1 MSTAQAAQVS
11 TVQIELDGQPI
22 EVPVNSTIMDAA
34 NKAGVY
40 IPHFCYH
47 RKLSIAA
54 NCRMCLV
61 EVAKAPKPLP
71 ACASPVT
78 QGMKVFTKSPV
89 AVRAQKGVM
98 EFLLINHPL
107 DCPICDQGGECQLQ
121 DLAVG
126 YGSTASRYQEQK
138 RVVLNKNLGP
148 LISTDMTR
156 CIHCTRCVRFGEEIA
171 GKMELGMAHRGE
183 HSEIMPFIERTVDSE
198 LSGNMIDVCPVGALT
213 SKPFRYAARTWELSK
228 RKSIAAHDS
237 LGSHVTVQVKQDR
250 VLRVTPLENEAI
262 NECWLS
268 DRDRFSYEGLY
279 SEDRL
284 LHPMVREGGRRGAG
298 GWVRATWEQALARAV
313 EGLQAAGSATGWLV
327 SPNATLAEGHLAARL
342 AKGLKSAN
350 IDHRL
355 RQSDFAG
362 DAVAAGAPWLG
373 MPIADVQSL
382 KGLLVVGSNL
392 RKDHPLLAHRV
403 RHAANRGGALYTLA
417 AWRED
422 LLCKVAGQFVLPP
435 SQWETALEG
444 VLAAVEAEGAGHGG
458 HGEYAGVAA
467 ALCQDAPRALWL
479 GNEAVAHPRASR
491 LRWLAQRICEASC
504 ATLGTTVDGSNAVG
518 LAAAGVLPG
527 ARGKN
532 AQSML
537 AKPLQAYVLLNVEP
551 GHDCADGPAAL
562 RALHAAET
570 VVCLTTHMDGAAD
583 YADVLL
589 PVAPW
594 SETAGSRV
602 NCEGRLQSF
611 VGVVPPAGEARPA
624 WKVLR
629 VLGNLLALK
638 GFEQETIEDV
648 RRDLG
653 LDAGALAAALGNALT
668 AEPQTAAPE
677 LSGLERSG
685 FVMPYGLDGLT
696 RRARALQKTAD
707 ARAPVAQLHSQTA
720 SQLGL
725 ADGQTVRVT
734 QGGSATLTVAV
745 DDRVAPGTVRIGA
758 GHCATV
764 ALGGLFGTLKLE
776 AA

>member
-1 MSTAQAAQVS
+1 MS
-11 TVQIELDGQPI
+11 TVQLELDGQPI

-61 EVAKAPKPLP
+61 EVEKSPKPLP

-78 QGMKVFTKSPV
+78 QGMRVFTKSPA

-126 YGSTASRYQEQK
+126 YGSTASRYAEEK

-171 GKMELGMAHRGE
+171 GRMELGMAHRGE

-213 SKPFRYAARTWELSK
+213 SKPFRYAARTWELTK
-228 RKSIAAHDS
+228 RRSIAAHDS
-237 LGSHVTVQVKQDR
+237 LGSSVTVQVKQDR
-250 VLRVTPLENEAI
+250 VLRVTPLENEAV

-268 DRDRFSYEGLY
+268 DRDRFAYEGLD
-279 SEDRL
+279 SDDRL
-284 LHPMVREGGRRGAG
+284 LHPMVREGDH
-298 GWVRATWEQALARAV
+298 WVQASWEDALARAV
-313 EGLQAAGSATGWLV
+313 AGLQAAGSSTGWLV
-327 SPNATLAEGHLAARL
+327 SPNSTLEEGHLAARL
-342 AKGLKSAN
+342 AKGLKSGN
-350 IDHRL
+350 VDHRL

-362 DAVAAGAPWLG
+362 DDVATGAAWLG
-373 MPIADVQSL
+373 MPIASVQDL
-382 KGLLVVGSNL
+382 RGLLVVGSNL

-403 RHAANRGGALYTLA
+403 RYAAGHGCALYTLA

-422 LLCKVAGQFVLPP
+422 VLCPVADQFALPP
-435 SQWETALEG
+435 SQWETALAG
-444 VLAAVEAEGAGHGG
+444 ILAAVEARRAGQADS
-458 HGEYAGVAA
+458 GEFAGVAA
-467 ALCQDAPRALWL
+467 ALCADAPRALLL
-479 GNEAVAHPRASR
+479 GNEAVDHPRASR
-491 LRWLAQRICEASC
+491 LRWLAQRICEASG
-504 ATLGTTVDGSNAVG
+504 ATLGTTVAGSNAVG
-518 LAAAGVLPG
+518 LAAAGVLP
-527 ARGKN
+527 ASRGKN
-532 AQSML
+532 AQAML
-537 AKPLQAYVLLNVEP
+537 AKPLSAYVLLGVEP
-551 GHDCADGPAAL
+551 SHDCADGPAAL
-562 RALHAAET
+562 RALQAADT
-570 VVCLTTHMDGAAD
+570 VVCLATHKDGNAD

-594 SETAGSRV
+594 TETAGSRV
-602 NCEGRLQSF
+602 NCEGRLQTF

-629 VLGNLLALK
+629 VLGNLLGLK
-638 GFEQETIEDV
+638 GFDQETIDDV
-648 RRDLG
+648 RHDIG
-653 LDAGALAAALGNALT
+653 LDEAKLVGALSNT
-668 AEPQTAAPE
+668 FSAEPQTAAPE
-677 LSGLERSG
+677 PGGIELAG
-685 FVMPYGLDGLT
+685 FVMPYGVDAIT

-707 ARAPVAQLHSQTA
+707 ARAPVAQMHSQTA
-720 SQLGL
+720 AQLGL
-725 ADGQTVRVT
+725 THGQRARVT
-734 QGGSATLTVAV
+734 QSGGALLQVQV
-745 DDRVAPGTVRIGA
+745 DDRVAAGAVRIGLA
-758 GHCATV
+758 HCDTV
-764 ALGGLFGTLKLE
+764 VLGGLFGTLRVE
-776 AA
+776 PV

>member
-1 MSTAQAAQVS
+1 MS

-61 EVAKAPKPLP
+61 EVEKSPKPLP

-78 QGMKVFTKSPV
+78 QGMKVFTKSPA

-126 YGSTASRYQEQK
+126 YGSTASRYHEEK
-138 RVVLNKNLGP
+138 RVVFNKNLGP

-228 RKSIAAHDS
+228 RRSIAPHDS
-237 LGSHVTVQVKQDR
+237 LGSNVTVQVKQDR
-250 VLRVTPLENEAI
+250 VLRVTPLENEAV

-268 DRDRFSYEGLY
+268 DRDRFSYEALDAD
-279 SEDRL
+279 DRL
-284 LHPMVREGGRRGAG
+284 LHPMVREGGE
-298 GWVRATWEQALARAV
+298 WVRASWEDALARAV
-313 EGLQAAGSATGWLV
+313 SGLQAAGSSVGWLV
-327 SPNATLAEGHLAARL
+327 SPNATLEEGHLATRL
-342 AKGLKSAN
+342 AKGVKSGHV
-350 IDHRL
+350 DHRL
-355 RQSDFAG
+355 RHADFAA
-362 DAVAAGAPWLG
+362 DDVASGAPWLG
-373 MPIADVQSL
+373 MTIAAVQDL
-382 KGLLVVGSNL
+382 KALLVIGSNL

-403 RHAANRGGALYTLA
+403 RAAAGRGAALYTLG

-422 LLCKVAGQFVLPP
+422 VLCSVAGQYALPP
-435 SQWETALEG
+435 SQWESALEAL
-444 VLAAVEAEGAGHGG
+444 LAAVEAQRAGGSG
-458 HGEYAGVAA
+458 SGEFVGLAA
-467 ALCQDAPRALWL
+467 ALRQDTPRAVLL
-479 GNEAVAHPRASR
+479 GNEAVNHPRASR
-491 LRWLAQRICEASC
+491 LRWLAQRICEASG
-504 ATLGTTVDGSNAVG
+504 ATLGTTVEGANAVG
-518 LAAAGVLPG
+518 LAAAGVLP
-527 ARGKN
+527 ASRGKN
-532 AQSML
+532 ALEMVS
-537 AKPLQAYVLLNVEP
+537 KPLQAYVLLNVEP
-551 GHDCADGPAAL
+551 GHDCADGPAAV
-562 RALHAAET
+562 RALDSAAT
-570 VVCLTTHMDGAAD
+570 VVSLATHMDGTAE

-589 PVAPW
+589 PVAAW
-594 SETAGSRV
+594 TETAGSRV
-602 NCEGRLQSF
+602 NCEGRTQSF

-629 VLGNLLALK
+629 VLGNLLGLK
-638 GFEQETIEDV
+638 GFDQETIDDV

-653 LDAGALAAALGNALT
+653 LTDDKLAAALGNTLS

-677 LSGLERSG
+677 LGGLERAG
-685 FVMPYGLDGLT
+685 FVMPYAVDALT
-696 RRARALQKTAD
+696 RRARSLQKTAD
-707 ARAPVAQLHSQTA
+707 ARPPAAQMHGHTA
-720 SQLGL
+720 ASLGVVE
-725 ADGQTVRVT
+725 GQDVRVT
-734 QGGSATLTVAV
+734 QGGSATLRVHI
-745 DDRVAPGTVRIGA
+745 DDRVAPGTVRIGG
-758 GHCATV
+758 GHCLTAS
-764 ALGGLFGTLKLE
+764 LGGLFGALRVE
-776 AA
+776 PA

>member
-1 MSTAQAAQVS
+1 MSTVQDRAVQVS

-61 EVAKAPKPLP
+61 EVEKAPKPLP

-78 QGMKVFTKSPV
+78 QGMKVFTKSPA

-126 YGSTASRYQEQK
+126 YGSTASRYAEPK

-228 RKSIAAHDS
+228 RKSVAPHDS

-250 VLRVTPLENEAI
+250 VMRVTPLENEAI

-268 DRDRFSYEGLY
+268 DRDRFSYESLD

-284 LHPMVREGGRRGAG
+284 LHPMVREGS
-298 GWVRATWEQALARAV
+298 GWVKASWEQALARAV
-313 EGLQAAGSATGWLV
+313 DGLQAAGSATGWLV
-327 SPNATLAEGHLAARL
+327 SPNATLEEGHLAARL

-362 DAVAAGAPWLG
+362 DAVATGAPWLG
-373 MPIADVQSL
+373 LPIADVQTL

-403 RHAANRGGALYTLA
+403 RFAAGHGGAVFTLG

-422 LLCKVAGQFVLPP
+422 LLCRVAGQFALPP
-435 SQWETALEG
+435 SQWESALEG
-444 VLAAVEAEGAGHGG
+444 VLAAVEAIRAGHSATGD
-458 HGEYAGVAA
+458 YAALAA

-479 GNEAVAHPRASR
+479 GHEALNHPRASR
-491 LRWLAQRICEASC
+491 LRWLAQRICEASG
-504 ATLGTTVDGSNAVG
+504 AVLGSTVDGSNAVG

-527 ARGKN
+527 ARGRN

-551 GHDCADGPAAL
+551 GHDCADGTAAL
-562 RALHAAET
+562 RALNAAET
-570 VVCLTTHMDGAAD
+570 VVCLATHMDGAAD

-594 SETAGSRV
+594 AETAGSRV
-602 NCEGRLQSF
+602 NCEGRLQAF

-629 VLGNLLALK
+629 VLGNLLGLK

-653 LDAGALAAALGNALT
+653 LDTAALAAALGNTLS
-668 AEPQTAAPE
+668 AEPETAAPE
-677 LSGLERSG
+677 LGGLERAG
-685 FVMPYGLDGLT
+685 FVMPYGVDALT

-707 ARAPVAQLHSQTA
+707 ARAPVAQMHSATA
-720 SQLGL
+720 SQMGL
-725 ADGQTVRVT
+725 ADGQAVRVT
-734 QGGSATLTVAV
+734 QGGSAALTVQV
-745 DDRVAPGTVRIGA
+745 DDRVAAGVVRIGA

-764 ALGGLFGTLKLE
+764 ALGGLFGSLKVE

>member
-1 MSTAQAAQVS
+1 MSTAQVNPAPVVN
-11 TVQIELDGQPI
+11 TVQIELDGQAI

-61 EVAKAPKPLP
+61 EVEKSPKPLP

-78 QGMKVFTKSPV
+78 QGMKVFTKSPA

-183 HSEIMPFIERTVDSE
+183 HCEIMPFIERTVDSE

-213 SKPFRYAARTWELSK
+213 SKPFRYAARTWELGK
-228 RKSIAAHDS
+228 RKSIAPHDS

-250 VLRVTPLENEAI
+250 VLRVTPLENEAV

-268 DRDRFSYEGLY
+268 DRDRFSYEALD
-279 SEDRL
+279 SDDRL
-284 LHPMVREGGRRGAG
+284 LCPMVREGET
-298 GWVRATWEQALARAV
+298 WVQATWEQALARAV
-313 EGLQAAGSATGWLV
+313 AGLQAAGSSTGWLL
-327 SPNATLAEGHLAARL
+327 SPNTTLEEGHLAARL
-342 AKGLKSAN
+342 ARGTGSAN
-350 IDHRL
+350 IDFRL
-355 RQSDFAG
+355 RQSDFAADG
-362 DAVAAGAPWLG
+362 VAAGAPWLG
-373 MPIADVQSL
+373 MPIAEVQGL
-382 KGLLVVGSNL
+382 KGLLIVGSNL

-403 RHAANRGGALYTLA
+403 RAAAGRGAAIHTLG
-417 AWRED
+417 AWREE
-422 LLCKVAGQFVLPP
+422 LLCPVAGQAMLPP

-444 VLAAVEAEGAGHGG
+444 VLAAVEAERAGRGG
-458 HGEYAGVAA
+458 QGEYTGIAA
-467 ALCQDAPRALWL
+467 ALCVDAPRAVWL
-479 GNEAVAHPRASR
+479 GNEAVNHPRASR
-491 LRWLAQRICEASC
+491 LRWLAQRICEASG
-504 ATLGTTVDGSNAVG
+504 AMLGTTVEGSNAVG

-527 ARGKN
+527 TRGKH
-532 AQSML
+532 AQAML
-537 AKPLQAYVLLNVEP
+537 AKPLKAFMLLNAEP
-551 GHDCADGPAAL
+551 GHDCADGGAAL
-562 RALHAAET
+562 RAMKAADT
-570 VVCLTTHMDGAAD
+570 VVCLTTHRDGAAD

-589 PVAPW
+589 PVAAW
-594 SETAGSRV
+594 TETAGTRV
-602 NCEGRLQSF
+602 NCEGRAQAF

-629 VLGNLLALK
+629 VLGNLLGLK
-638 GFEQETIEDV
+638 GFEQESIDDV

-653 LDAGALAAALGNALT
+653 LDAEKLAAALANTLT
-668 AEPQTAAPE
+668 AEPQTAPPE
-677 LSGLERSG
+677 LAGLERAG
-685 FVMPYGLDGLT
+685 FVMPYGVDALT
-696 RRARALQKTAD
+696 RR
-707 ARAPVAQLHSQTA
+707 
-720 SQLGL
+720 
-725 ADGQTVRVT
+725 
-734 QGGSATLTVAV
+734 
-745 DDRVAPGTVRIGA
+745 
-758 GHCATV
+758 
-764 ALGGLFGTLKLE
+764 
-776 AA
+776 

>member
-1 MSTAQAAQVS
+1 MS
-11 TVQIELDGQPI
+11 TVQIELDGQAI

-78 QGMKVFTKSPV
+78 QGMKVFTKSPA

-126 YGSTASRYQEQK
+126 YGSTASRYQEEK

-183 HSEIMPFIERTVDSE
+183 HAEIMPFIERTVDSE

-237 LGSHVTVQVKQDR
+237 LGSSVTVQVKQDR
-250 VLRVTPLENEAI
+250 VLRVTPLENEAV

-268 DRDRFSYEGLY
+268 DRDRFSYEGLN

-284 LHPMVREGGRRGAG
+284 LHPMVREGDR
-298 GWVRATWEQALARAV
+298 WVQASWETALARAV
-313 EGLQAAGSATGWLV
+313 AGLQAAGSSTGWLV
-327 SPNATLAEGHLAARL
+327 SPNSTLEEGHLAARL
-342 AKGLKSAN
+342 AKGLKSGN
-350 IDHRL
+350 VDHRL

-403 RHAANRGGALYTLA
+403 RFAAEHGAALYTLA

-422 LLCKVAGQFVLPP
+422 LLCAAAGQFALPP
-435 SQWETALEG
+435 SQWEAALESI
-444 VLAAVEAEGAGHGG
+444 LAAVEAVCAGNGGASGEGASD
-458 HGEYAGVAA
+458 YAGVAA
-467 ALCQDAPRALWL
+467 ALCQDAPRAILL
-479 GNEAVAHPRASR
+479 GNEAMNHPRASR
-491 LRWLAQRICEASC
+491 LRWLAQRICEASG
-504 ATLGTTVDGSNAVG
+504 ATLGVTVDGSNAVG
-518 LAAAGVLPG
+518 LAAAGVLP
-527 ARGKN
+527 AASGKN
-532 AQSML
+532 AQAML
-537 AKPLQAYVLLNVEP
+537 ATPLSAYVLMNVEP
-551 GHDCADGPAAL
+551 SHDCADGPAAV
-562 RALHAAET
+562 RAMNGADT
-570 VVCLTTHMDGAAD
+570 VVCLATHMDGNAD

-594 SETAGSRV
+594 TETAGSRV

-629 VLGNLLALK
+629 VLGNLLGLK

-648 RRDLG
+648 RRDIGLG
-653 LDAGALAAALGNALT
+653 DEALRGALDNALS
-668 AEPQTAAPE
+668 AEPQTAAPIAPPAD
-677 LSGLERSG
+677 GLELAG
-685 FVMPYGLDGLT
+685 FVMPYGVDAIT
-696 RRARALQKTAD
+696 RRARSLQKTAD
-707 ARAPVAQLHSQTA
+707 ARQPVAQMHSQTA
-720 SQLGL
+720 ARLGVV
-725 ADGQTVRVT
+725 DGQAVRVT
-734 QGGSATLTVAV
+734 QSGKATLKAQI
-745 DDRVAPGTVRIGA
+745 DDRVAAGAVRIGA
-758 GHCATV
+758 AHCDTV
-764 ALGGLFGTLKLE
+764 ALGGLFGALKVE
-776 AA
+776 PA

>member
-1 MSTAQAAQVS
+1 MS
-11 TVQIELDGQPI
+11 TVQLELDGQPI

-61 EVAKAPKPLP
+61 EVEKSPKPLP

-78 QGMKVFTKSPV
+78 QGMRVFTKSPA

-126 YGSTASRYQEQK
+126 YGSTASRYAEEK

-171 GKMELGMAHRGE
+171 GRMELGMAHRGE

-213 SKPFRYAARTWELSK
+213 SKPFRYAARTWELTK
-228 RKSIAAHDS
+228 RRSIAAHDS
-237 LGSHVTVQVKQDR
+237 LGSSVTVQVKQDR
-250 VLRVTPLENEAI
+250 VLRVTPLENEAV

-268 DRDRFSYEGLY
+268 DRDRFAYEGLD
-279 SEDRL
+279 SDDRL
-284 LHPMVREGGRRGAG
+284 LHPMVREGDH
-298 GWVRATWEQALARAV
+298 WVQASWEDALARAV
-313 EGLQAAGSATGWLV
+313 AGLQAAGSSTGWLV
-327 SPNATLAEGHLAARL
+327 SPNSTLEEGHLAARL
-342 AKGLKSAN
+342 AKGLKSGN
-350 IDHRL
+350 VDHRL

-362 DAVAAGAPWLG
+362 DDVATGAAWLG
-373 MPIADVQSL
+373 MPIASVQDL
-382 KGLLVVGSNL
+382 RGLLVVGSNL

-403 RHAANRGGALYTLA
+403 RYAAGHGCALYTLA

-422 LLCKVAGQFVLPP
+422 VLCPVADQFALPP
-435 SQWETALEG
+435 SQWETALAG
-444 VLAAVEAEGAGHGG
+444 ILAAVEARRAGQADS
-458 HGEYAGVAA
+458 GEFAGVAA
-467 ALCQDAPRALWL
+467 ALCADAPRALLL
-479 GNEAVAHPRASR
+479 GNEAVDHPRASR
-491 LRWLAQRICEASC
+491 LRWLAQRICEASG
-504 ATLGTTVDGSNAVG
+504 ATLGTTVAGSNAVG
-518 LAAAGVLPG
+518 LAAAGVLP
-527 ARGKN
+527 ASRGKN
-532 AQSML
+532 AQAML
-537 AKPLQAYVLLNVEP
+537 AKPLSAYVLLGVEP
-551 GHDCADGPAAL
+551 SHDCADGPAAL
-562 RALHAAET
+562 RALQAADT
-570 VVCLTTHMDGAAD
+570 VVCLATHKDGNAD

-594 SETAGSRV
+594 TETAGSRV
-602 NCEGRLQSF
+602 NCEGRLQTF

-629 VLGNLLALK
+629 VLGNLLGLK
-638 GFEQETIEDV
+638 GFDQETIDDV
-648 RRDLG
+648 RHDIG
-653 LDAGALAAALGNALT
+653 LDEAKLVGALSNT
-668 AEPQTAAPE
+668 FSAEPQTAAPE
-677 LSGLERSG
+677 PGGIELAG
-685 FVMPYGLDGLT
+685 FVMPYGVDAIT

-707 ARAPVAQLHSQTA
+707 ARAPVAQMHSQTA
-720 SQLGL
+720 AQLGL
-725 ADGQTVRVT
+725 THGQRARVT
-734 QGGSATLTVAV
+734 QSGGAVLQVQV
-745 DDRVAPGTVRIGA
+745 DDRVAAGAVRIGLA
-758 GHCATV
+758 HCDTV
-764 ALGGLFGTLKLE
+764 VLGGLFGTLRVE
-776 AA
+776 PV

>member
-1 MSTAQAAQVS
+1 MS

-61 EVAKAPKPLP
+61 EVEKSPKPLP

-78 QGMKVFTKSPV
+78 QGMKVFTKSPA

-126 YGSTASRYQEQK
+126 YGSTASRYQEEK

-213 SKPFRYAARTWELSK
+213 SKPFRYAARTWELTK
-228 RKSIAAHDS
+228 RRSIAAHDS
-237 LGSHVTVQVKQDR
+237 LGSNVTVQVKQDH
-250 VLRVTPLENEAI
+250 VLRVTPLENEAV

-268 DRDRFSYEGLY
+268 DRDRFSYEGLN
-279 SEDRL
+279 SDDRL
-284 LHPMVREGGRRGAG
+284 LHPMVRDGDR
-298 GWVRATWEQALARAV
+298 WVQASWEDALARAV
-313 EGLQAAGSATGWLV
+313 AGLQAAGSSSGWLV
-327 SPNATLAEGHLAARL
+327 SPNATLEEGHLVARL
-342 AKGLKSAN
+342 AKGLKSGN
-350 IDHRL
+350 VDHRL
-355 RQSDFAG
+355 RQSDFAA
-362 DAVAAGAPWLG
+362 DEVATGASWLG
-373 MPIADVQSL
+373 MPIAEVQGL
-382 KGLLVVGSNL
+382 KGMLVVGSNL
-392 RKDHPLLAHRV
+392 RKDHPLLAHRI
-403 RHAANRGGALYTLA
+403 RHAADHGGALFALGS
-417 AWRED
+417 WREE
-422 LLCKVAGQFVLPP
+422 LLCNVAGQFALPP

-444 VLAAVEAEGAGHGG
+444 VLAAVEAERSGKGGAAKKDS
-458 HGEYAGVAA
+458 AGYVAVAA
-467 ALCQDAPRALWL
+467 ALCQDAPRAILL
-479 GNEAVAHPRASR
+479 GNEAINHPRASR
-491 LRWLAQRICEASC
+491 LRWLAQRICEVSG
-504 ATLGTTVDGSNAVG
+504 ATLGVTVEGSNAVG
-518 LAAAGVLPG
+518 LAAAGVLP
-527 ARGKN
+527 ASRGKN

-537 AKPLQAYVLLNVEP
+537 AKPLSAYVLLNVEP
-551 GHDCADGPAAL
+551 SHDCGDGPAAL
-562 RALHAAET
+562 RAMNAADT
-570 VVCLTTHMDGAAD
+570 VVCLATHMDGNAD

-594 SETAGSRV
+594 TETAGSRV
-602 NCEGRLQSF
+602 NCEARLQAF

-629 VLGNLLALK
+629 VLGNLLGLK
-638 GFEQETIEDV
+638 GFEQETIDDV
-648 RRDLG
+648 RRDIG
-653 LDAGALAAALGNALT
+653 LVGDQLAAALNNALS

-677 LSGLERSG
+677 LGGLERAG
-685 FVMPYGLDGLT
+685 FVMPYGVDAVT
-696 RRARALQKTAD
+696 RRARSLQKTAD
-707 ARAPVAQLHSQTA
+707 ARQPVAQMHSQTA
-720 SQLGL
+720 AQLGL
-725 ADGQTVRVT
+725 SDGQAVRVT
-734 QGGSATLTVAV
+734 QGGSAVLKVQI
-745 DDRVAPGTVRIGA
+745 DDRVAAGTVRIGA
-758 GHCATV
+758 AHCDTV
-764 ALGGLFGTLKLE
+764 ALGGLFGALKVE
-776 AA
+776 PA

>member
-1 MSTAQAAQVS
+1 MS

-22 EVPVNSTIMDAA
+22 EVSVNSTIMDAA

-61 EVAKAPKPLP
+61 EVEKAPKPLP

-78 QGMKVFTKSPV
+78 QGMKVFTKSPA

-126 YGSTASRYQEQK
+126 YGSTASRYQEEK

-171 GKMELGMAHRGE
+171 GRMELGMAHRGE
-183 HSEIMPFIERTVDSE
+183 HCEIMPFIERTVDSE

-213 SKPFRYAARTWELSK
+213 SKPFRYAARTWELGK
-228 RKSIAAHDS
+228 RKSVAPHDS

-262 NECWLS
+262 NECWLA
-268 DRDRFSYEGLY
+268 DRDRFSYEALD
-279 SEDRL
+279 SDDRL
-284 LHPMVREGGRRGAG
+284 LHPMVREGGQ
-298 GWVRATWEQALARAV
+298 WVQATWEQALGRAV
-313 EGLQAAGSATGWLV
+313 AGLQAAGASTGWLV
-327 SPNATLAEGHLAARL
+327 SPNSTLEEGHLAARL

-362 DAVAAGAPWLG
+362 DEVAAGAPWLG
-373 MPIADVQSL
+373 MPIADVQGL
-382 KGLLVVGSNL
+382 KGLLIVGSNL

-403 RHAANRGGALYTLA
+403 RAAAGAGAAVHTLG

-422 LLCKVAGQFVLPP
+422 LLCQVAGQLALPP
-435 SQWETALEG
+435 SQWESALEG
-444 VLAAVEAEGAGHGG
+444 VLAAVEAERAGQGG
-458 HGEYAGVAA
+458 KGDHAGVAA
-467 ALCQDAPRALWL
+467 VLCADTPRAVWL
-479 GNEAVAHPRASR
+479 GNEAVNHPRASR
-491 LRWLAQRICEASC
+491 LRWLAQRICEASG
-504 ATLGTTVDGSNAVG
+504 ATLGTTVEGSNAVG

-527 ARGKN
+527 VSGKHVQ
-532 AQSML
+532 AML
-537 AKPLQAYVLLNVEP
+537 AKPLKAYVLLNTEP
-551 GHDCADGPAAL
+551 GHDCADGTAAL
-562 RALHAAET
+562 RALNGADT
-570 VVCLTTHMDGAAD
+570 VICLATHMDGAAD

-589 PVAPW
+589 PVAAW
-594 SETAGSRV
+594 TETAGTRV
-602 NCEGRLQSF
+602 NCEGRAQPF

-629 VLGNLLALK
+629 VLGNLL
-638 GFEQETIEDV
+638 GFKRFEHESIDDV
-648 RRDLG
+648 RRDIG
-653 LDAGALAAALGNALT
+653 LEAAKLAAALGNTLT

-677 LSGLERSG
+677 LSGLERAG
-685 FVMPYGLDGLT
+685 FVMPYGVDACT

-707 ARAPVAQLHSQTA
+707 ARSPVAQMHSHTA
-720 SQLGL
+720 ASLGVT
-725 ADGQTVRVT
+725 DGQAVRVT
-734 QGGSATLTVAV
+734 QSGTATLKVKV
-745 DDRVAPGTVRIGA
+745 DDSVAASTVRIGA
-758 GHCATV
+758 GHCETV
-764 ALGGLFGTLKLE
+764 VLGGLFGALKVDP
-776 AA
+776 A

>member
-1 MSTAQAAQVS
+1 MSTVRL
-11 TVQIELDGQPI
+11 ELDGQPI

-61 EVAKAPKPLP
+61 EVEKSPKPLP

-78 QGMKVFTKSPV
+78 QGMRVFTKSPA

-126 YGSTASRYQEQK
+126 YGSTASRYAEEK

-171 GKMELGMAHRGE
+171 GRMELGMAHRGE

-213 SKPFRYAARTWELSK
+213 SKPFRYAARTWELTK
-228 RKSIAAHDS
+228 RRSITAHDS
-237 LGSHVTVQVKQDR
+237 LGSSVTVQVKQDR
-250 VLRVTPLENEAI
+250 VLRVTPLENEAV

-268 DRDRFSYEGLY
+268 DRDRFAYEGLD
-279 SEDRL
+279 SDDRL
-284 LHPMVREGGRRGAG
+284 LHPMVREGDR
-298 GWVRATWEQALARAV
+298 WVQASWEDALARAV
-313 EGLQAAGSATGWLV
+313 AGLQAAGSSTGWLV
-327 SPNATLAEGHLAARL
+327 SPNSTLEEGHLAARL
-342 AKGLKSAN
+342 AKGLKSGN
-350 IDHRL
+350 VDHRL

-362 DAVAAGAPWLG
+362 DDVATGAAWLG
-373 MPIADVQSL
+373 MPIASVQDL
-382 KGLLVVGSNL
+382 RGLLVVGSNL

-403 RHAANRGGALYTLA
+403 RYAAGHGCALYTLG

-422 LLCKVAGQFVLPP
+422 VLCPVADQFALPP
-435 SQWETALEG
+435 SQWETALAG
-444 VLAAVEAEGAGHGG
+444 ILAAVEARRAGQADS
-458 HGEYAGVAA
+458 GEFAGVAA
-467 ALCQDAPRALWL
+467 ALCADAPRALLL
-479 GNEAVAHPRASR
+479 GNEAVDHPRASR
-491 LRWLAQRICEASC
+491 LRWLAQRICEASG
-504 ATLGTTVDGSNAVG
+504 ATLGTTVAGSNAVG
-518 LAAAGVLPG
+518 LAAAGVLP
-527 ARGKN
+527 ASRGKN
-532 AQSML
+532 AQAML
-537 AKPLQAYVLLNVEP
+537 AKPLSAYVLLGVEP
-551 GHDCADGPAAL
+551 SHDCADGPAAL
-562 RALHAAET
+562 RALQAADT
-570 VVCLTTHMDGAAD
+570 VVCLATHRDGNAD

-594 SETAGSRV
+594 TETAGSRV
-602 NCEGRLQSF
+602 NCEGRLQTF

-629 VLGNLLALK
+629 VLGNLLGLK
-638 GFEQETIEDV
+638 GFDQETVDDV
-648 RRDLG
+648 RHDIG
-653 LDAGALAAALGNALT
+653 LDEAKLVGALSNT
-668 AEPQTAAPE
+668 FSAEPQTAAPE
-677 LSGLERSG
+677 PGGIELAG
-685 FVMPYGLDGLT
+685 FVMPYGVDAIT

-707 ARAPVAQLHSQTA
+707 ARAPVAQMHSQTA
-720 SQLGL
+720 AQLGL
-725 ADGQTVRVT
+725 THGQRARVT
-734 QGGSATLTVAV
+734 QSGGALLQVQV
-745 DDRVAPGTVRIGA
+745 DDRVAAGAVRIGLA
-758 GHCATV
+758 HCDTV
-764 ALGGLFGTLKLE
+764 VLGGLFGTLRVE
-776 AA
+776 PV

>member
-1 MSTAQAAQVS
+1 MSTVN
-11 TVQIELDGQPI
+11 IELDGQQI

-61 EVAKAPKPLP
+61 EVEKAPKPLP

-78 QGMKVFTKSPV
+78 QGMKVFTKSPA
-89 AVRAQKGVM
+89 AVRAQKAVM

-126 YGSTASRYQEQK
+126 YGSTASRYQEEK

-213 SKPFRYAARTWELSK
+213 SKPFRYAARTWELTK
-228 RKSIAAHDS
+228 RRSIAPHDS
-237 LGSHVTVQVKQDR
+237 LGSNVTVQVKQDR
-250 VLRVTPLENEAI
+250 VLRVTPLENETV

-268 DRDRFSYEGLY
+268 DRDRFSYEALD

-284 LHPMVREGGRRGAG
+284 LHPMVRDGDR
-298 GWVRATWEQALARAV
+298 WVQASWEDALARAV
-313 EGLQAAGSATGWLV
+313 AGLQAAGSSTGWLV
-327 SPNATLAEGHLAARL
+327 SPNATLEEGHLAARL
-342 AKGLKSAN
+342 AKGLKSGN

-355 RQSDFAG
+355 RQSDFAA
-362 DAVAAGAPWLG
+362 DEVATGAPWLG
-373 MPIADVQSL
+373 MPIAGVQDL

-403 RHAANRGGALYTLA
+403 RYAADHGAAFYTLA

-422 LLCKVAGQFVLPP
+422 LLCKVAGQFALPP
-435 SQWETALEG
+435 SQWESALEG
-444 VLAAVEAEGAGHGG
+444 VLAAVEAERAGKAGKG
-458 HGEYAGVAA
+458 DYAAAAA

-479 GNEAVAHPRASR
+479 GNEAVNHPRASR
-491 LRWLAQRICEASC
+491 LRWLAQRICESSGA
-504 ATLGTTVDGSNAVG
+504 ALGVTVDGSNAVG
-518 LAAAGVLPG
+518 LAAAGVLP
-527 ARGKN
+527 ASRGKN
-532 AQSML
+532 AQTML
-537 AKPLQAYVLLNVEP
+537 AKPLSAYVLLNVEP
-551 GHDCADGPAAL
+551 GHDCADGSAAL
-562 RALHAAET
+562 RAMNGADT

-583 YADVLL
+583 YADVLF

-594 SETAGSRV
+594 TETAGSRV
-602 NCEGRLQSF
+602 NCEGRLQTF

-629 VLGNLLALK
+629 VLGNLLGLK
-638 GFEQETIEDV
+638 GFEQETIDDV
-648 RRDLG
+648 RRDIG
-653 LDAGALAAALGNALT
+653 LDQGKLAAALGNALS
-668 AEPQTAAPE
+668 AEPQTAPPE
-677 LSGLERSG
+677 LNGLERAG
-685 FVMPYGLDGLT
+685 FVMPYGVDT
-696 RRARALQKTAD
+696 IARRARSLQRTAD
-707 ARAPVAQLHSQTA
+707 ARQPVAQMHSQTA
-720 SQLGL
+720 AQLGV
-725 ADGQTVRVT
+725 ADGQQVRVT
-734 QGGSATLTVAV
+734 QGGAALLKVQV
-745 DDRVAPGTVRIGA
+745 DDRVATGTVRIGA

-764 ALGGLFGTLKLE
+764 ALGGLFGGLKVE
-776 AA
+776 SA

>member
-1 MSTAQAAQVS
+1 MS
-11 TVQIELDGQPI
+11 TVQIELDGQAI

-61 EVAKAPKPLP
+61 EVEKSPKPLP

-78 QGMKVFTKSPV
+78 QGMKVFTKSPA

-126 YGSTASRYQEQK
+126 YGSTASRYQEEK

-183 HSEIMPFIERTVDSE
+183 HAEIMPFIERTVDSE

-228 RKSIAAHDS
+228 RKSVAAHDS
-237 LGSHVTVQVKQDR
+237 LGSNVTVQVKQDR
-250 VLRVTPLENEAI
+250 VLRVTPLENEAV

-268 DRDRFSYEGLY
+268 DRDRFSYEGLN

-284 LHPMVREGGRRGAG
+284 LHPMVREGDR
-298 GWVRATWEQALARAV
+298 WVQASWEDALARAAA
-313 EGLQAAGSATGWLV
+313 GLQAAGSSTGWLI
-327 SPNATLAEGHLAARL
+327 SPNATLEEGHLAVRL
-342 AKGLKSAN
+342 AKGLKSGN

-362 DAVAAGAPWLG
+362 DEVAAGVPWLG
-373 MPIADVQSL
+373 MPIADVQGL

-403 RHAANRGGALYTLA
+403 RFAAEHGAALYTLS

-422 LLCKVAGQFVLPP
+422 LLCVAAGQLALPP
-435 SQWETALEG
+435 SQWEAARES
-444 VLAAVEAEGAGHGG
+444 VLAAVEAERAGNGS
-458 HGEYAGVAA
+458 EAKTISDPYAGVAA
-467 ALCQDAPRALWL
+467 ALCQDAPRAVLL
-479 GNEAVAHPRASR
+479 GNEAMNHPRASR
-491 LRWLAQRICEASC
+491 LRWLAQRICEASG

-518 LAAAGVLPG
+518 LGAAGVLP
-527 ARGKN
+527 ATRGKN
-532 AQSML
+532 AQAML
-537 AKPLQAYVLLNVEP
+537 AKPLSAYVLLNVEP
-551 GHDCADGPAAL
+551 SHDCADGPGAL
-562 RALHAAET
+562 RAMNGADT
-570 VVCLTTHMDGAAD
+570 VICLATHMDGNAD

-589 PVAPW
+589 PIAPW
-594 SETAGSRV
+594 TETAGSRV
-602 NCEGRLQSF
+602 NCEGRLQSS

-629 VLGNLLALK
+629 VLGNLLGLK

-648 RRDLG
+648 RRGIG
-653 LDAGALAAALGNALT
+653 LDDEALRGALNNALS
-668 AEPQTAAPE
+668 AEPQSAETIS
-677 LSGLERSG
+677 LQVDGLELAG
-685 FVMPYGLDGLT
+685 YVMPYGVDAIT
-696 RRARALQKTAD
+696 RRARSLQKTTD
-707 ARAPVAQLHSQTA
+707 ARQPVAQMHSQTA
-720 SQLGL
+720 ARLGV
-725 ADGQTVRVT
+725 ADGQSVRVT
-734 QGGSATLTVAV
+734 QGGTATLKVRV
-745 DDRVAPGTVRIGA
+745 DDRVAAGAVRVGA
-758 GHCATV
+758 AHCDTV
-764 ALGGLFGTLKLE
+764 ALGGLFGALKVE
-776 AA
+776 PA

>member
-1 MSTAQAAQVS
+1 MS
-11 TVQIELDGQPI
+11 TVQIELDGQAI

-34 NKAGVY
+34 NRAGVY

-61 EVAKAPKPLP
+61 EVEKSPKPLP

-78 QGMKVFTKSPV
+78 QGMKVFTKSPA

-126 YGSTASRYQEQK
+126 YGSTASRYSEEK

-183 HSEIMPFIERTVDSE
+183 HAEIMPFLERTVDSE

-228 RKSIAAHDS
+228 RRSIAAHDS

-250 VLRVTPLENEAI
+250 VLRVTPLEEESI
-262 NECWLS
+262 NECWLA
-268 DRDRFSYEGLY
+268 DRDRFSYEALD
-279 SEDRL
+279 SDDRL
-284 LHPMVREGGRRGAG
+284 LHPMVRDGDR
-298 GWVRATWEQALARAV
+298 WVRATWEQALLRAV
-313 EGLQAAGSATGWLV
+313 DGLQAAGASSGWLV
-327 SPNATLAEGHLAARL
+327 SPNATLEEGHLAARL

-350 IDHRL
+350 IDFRL
-355 RQSDFAG
+355 RQSDFAADG
-362 DAVAAGAPWLG
+362 VAAGVPWLG
-373 MPIADVQSL
+373 MAIAEVEHL
-382 KGLLVVGSNL
+382 KGLLLVGGNL

-403 RHAANRGGALYTLA
+403 RVAAGSGAAVHTLG

-422 LLCKVAGQFVLPP
+422 LLCPVAGQVALPP
-435 SQWETALEG
+435 SRWETALEG
-444 VLAAVEAEGAGHGG
+444 VLAAVEAERSGQGG
-458 HGEYAGVAA
+458 IGEYAAVAA

-479 GNEAVAHPRASR
+479 GNEAVDHPRASR
-491 LRWLAQRICEASC
+491 LRWLAQSICEASG

-518 LAAAGVLPG
+518 LAAAGLLPG
-527 ARGKN
+527 ARGRN
-532 AQSML
+532 AQAML
-537 AKPLQAYVLLNVEP
+537 AKPLQAYVLLNAEP
-551 GHDCADGPAAL
+551 ADFADGMAAS
-562 RALHAAET
+562 RALKAADS
-570 VVCLTTHMDGAAD
+570 VVCLTTHVDGTAD
-583 YADVLL
+583 YAEVLL
-589 PVAPW
+589 PVAAW
-594 SETAGSRV
+594 TETAGTRV
-602 NCEGRLQSF
+602 NCEGRLQTF

-629 VLGNLLALK
+629 VLGNLLGLK

-648 RRDLG
+648 RREVG
-653 LDAGALAAALGNALT
+653 LDAGRIASALGNAL
-668 AEPQTAAPE
+668 ASEPHTAAPE
-677 LSGLERSG
+677 LAGLERAG
-685 FVMPYGLDGLT
+685 FVMPYAVDALV

-707 ARAPVAQLHSQTA
+707 ARPPTAQMNSRTA
-720 SQLGL
+720 GSLGVG
-725 ADGQTVRVT
+725 DGQMVRVT
-734 QGGSATLTVAV
+734 QGGTARLRVEV
-745 DDRVAPGTVRIGA
+745 DDRIAGGTVRIGA
-758 GHCATV
+758 GHSETA
-764 ALGGLFGTLKLE
+764 ALGGLFGALRVE
-776 AA
+776 PD

>member
-1 MSTAQAAQVS
+1 MS

-61 EVAKAPKPLP
+61 EVEKSPKPLP

-78 QGMKVFTKSPV
+78 QGMKVFTKSPA

-126 YGSTASRYQEQK
+126 YGSTASRYQEEK

-213 SKPFRYAARTWELSK
+213 SKPFRYAARTWELTK
-228 RKSIAAHDS
+228 RRSIAAHDS
-237 LGSHVTVQVKQDR
+237 LGSNVTVQVKQDH
-250 VLRVTPLENEAI
+250 VLRVTPLENEAV

-268 DRDRFSYEGLY
+268 DRDRFSYEGLN
-279 SEDRL
+279 SDDRL
-284 LHPMVREGGRRGAG
+284 LHPMVRDGDR
-298 GWVRATWEQALARAV
+298 WVQASWEDALARAV
-313 EGLQAAGSATGWLV
+313 AGLQAAGSSSGWLV
-327 SPNATLAEGHLAARL
+327 SPNATLEEGHLVARL
-342 AKGLKSAN
+342 AKGLKSGN
-350 IDHRL
+350 VDHRL
-355 RQSDFAG
+355 RQSDFAA
-362 DAVAAGAPWLG
+362 DEVATGASWLG
-373 MPIADVQSL
+373 MPIAEVQGL
-382 KGLLVVGSNL
+382 KGMLVVGSNL
-392 RKDHPLLAHRV
+392 RKDHPLLAHRI
-403 RHAANRGGALYTLA
+403 RHAADHGGALFALGS
-417 AWRED
+417 WREE
-422 LLCKVAGQFVLPP
+422 LLCNVAGQFALPP

-444 VLAAVEAEGAGHGG
+444 VLAAVEAERSGKGGAAKKDS
-458 HGEYAGVAA
+458 AGYVAVAA
-467 ALCQDAPRALWL
+467 ALCQDAPRAILL
-479 GNEAVAHPRASR
+479 GNEAINHPRASR
-491 LRWLAQRICEASC
+491 LRWLAQRICEVSG
-504 ATLGTTVDGSNAVG
+504 ATLGVTVEGSNAVG
-518 LAAAGVLPG
+518 LAAAGVLP
-527 ARGKN
+527 ASRGKN

-537 AKPLQAYVLLNVEP
+537 AKPLSAYVLLNVEP
-551 GHDCADGPAAL
+551 SHDCGDGPAAL
-562 RALHAAET
+562 RAMNAADT
-570 VVCLTTHMDGAAD
+570 VVCLATHMDGNAD

-594 SETAGSRV
+594 TETAGSRV
-602 NCEGRLQSF
+602 NCEGRLQAF
-611 VGVVPPAGEARPA
+611 VGVVPPAGKARPA

-629 VLGNLLALK
+629 VLGNLLGLK
-638 GFEQETIEDV
+638 GFEQETIDDV
-648 RRDLG
+648 RRDIG
-653 LDAGALAAALGNALT
+653 LAGDQLAAALNNALS

-677 LSGLERSG
+677 LGGLERAG
-685 FVMPYGLDGLT
+685 FVMPYGVDAVT
-696 RRARALQKTAD
+696 RRARSLQKTAD
-707 ARAPVAQLHSQTA
+707 ARQPVAQMHSQTA
-720 SQLGL
+720 AQLGL
-725 ADGQTVRVT
+725 SDGQAVRVT
-734 QGGSATLTVAV
+734 QGGSAVLKVQI
-745 DDRVAPGTVRIGA
+745 DDRVAAGTVRIGA
-758 GHCATV
+758 AHCDTV
-764 ALGGLFGTLKLE
+764 ALGGLFGALKVE
-776 AA
+776 PA